1 MTTTATMCVNDGGLI
16 NPDAFPVRGGDLDL
30 GAITG
35 AAAGV
40 RAMATSVHDETSS
53 ISSTWT
59 GLSAGYEAPEQQQV
73 YDLMNP
79 AVTASDELKSAFD
92 SMGGHLDTY
101 ASTLEGIKTRLEDFE
116 TKAADFRAEVINGV
130 EVIAAEGNDANVG
143 DYAAWAFQWVPG
155 VEQRTTTVP
164 WDQDTATWERNEA
177 LLEEYAGLL
186 AEVSAAAA
194 QCAND
199 INALLTNSC
208 VPYVEAIPAEAFTDP
223 MNIATLGG
231 IAEAIAVN
239 GSALLLLTENYDGPS
254 NLRTA
259 PLDAVVLIGCSTR
272 LVDAVHV
279 FTQRGVPIVGI
290 ETEPMDGVVRVDIDN
305 RGGTAVLAGHLR
317 DLGHEDVV
325 LVTLALDADHT
336 TGWITPDREAAS
348 EGYTASQ
355 RILGA
360 RDVFP
365 ESRAYSAST
374 SSVDDGYRAGVAVLA
389 ESTPT
394 AIIAQSDLLA
404 IGVIRAATEAGL
416 RVPEDLSVVGFD
428 GIRLDGIAPHD
439 LTTMVQPA
447 FDKGLSAGRAV
458 VDLVEGLEPEPAW
471 FDSEFHRGTT
481 TAPPRR

>member
-223 MNIATLGG
+223 
-231 IAEAIAVN
+231 
-239 GSALLLLTENYDGPS
+239 ENPMPCRARGCCCPS
-254 NLRTA
+254 TPRR
-259 PLDAVVLIGCSTR
+259 VRCSTAR
-272 LVDAVHV
+272 RSCRRGAVSV
-279 FTQRGVPIVGI
+279 TW
-290 ETEPMDGVVRVDIDN
+290 
-305 RGGTAVLAGHLR
+305 
-317 DLGHEDVV
+317 LGRSCCS
-325 LVTLALDADHT
+325 
-336 TGWITPDREAAS
+336 PR
-348 EGYTASQ
+348 
-355 RILGA
+355 
-360 RDVFP
+360 P
-365 ESRAYSAST
+365 
-374 SSVDDGYRAGVAVLA
+374 
-389 ESTPT
+389 
-394 AIIAQSDLLA
+394 
-404 IGVIRAATEAGL
+404 
-416 RVPEDLSVVGFD
+416 
-428 GIRLDGIAPHD
+428 
-439 LTTMVQPA
+439 
-447 FDKGLSAGRAV
+447 SAGWLPGWQR
-458 VDLVEGLEPEPAW
+458 
-471 FDSEFHRGTT
+471 RGTT
-481 TAPPRR
+481 TTTSPTSCTTGR